1 MVFFNR
7 EVCKVYAKTSKVNRC
22 IALLQY
28 KSVTQGT
35 LISDLKPVTKNYF
48 FLSHYMPVAYG
59 FAFLTPIYIAV
70 QPK

>member
-1 MVFFNR
+1 MRIHVLR
-7 EVCKVYAKTSKVNRC
+7 SGCY
-22 IALLQY
+22 LLI
-28 KSVTQGT
+28 SVTTVQECDPRYSSGQAQQT